1 MVELAIILPVL
12 LLIVLGT
19 LEFGLAF
26 DHNLTLSY
34 ATREGART
42 GSALAAGNP
51 HVPCAA
57 VDDYVIA
64 AVERVLV
71 SDGSPV
77 NLDRVSEVSIYKA
90 NAAGQITPG
99 TENVWVY
106 APGQGPLM
114 DGRNLDFK
122 KDPTRQPWS
131 ACVRNNGVNADYLGV
146 SLDYSYE
153 LQTALGSFVSI
164 LNLPMFD
171 HTVMRLNPTDV

>member
-1 MVELAIILPVL
+1 
-12 LLIVLGT
+12 
-19 LEFGLAF
+19 
-26 DHNLTLSY
+26 
-34 ATREGART
+34 
-42 GSALAAGNP
+42 
-51 HVPCAA
+51 
-57 VDDYVIA
+57 
-64 AVERVLV
+64 
-71 SDGSPV
+71 
-77 NLDRVSEVSIYKA
+77 
-90 NAAGQITPG
+90 
-99 TENVWVY
+99 
-106 APGQGPLM
+106 M